1 MSPLLLRAVK
11 ATSRHCAV
19 HNSVEEKAIAE
30 ARQRLL
36 PLFIDI
42 QSWNEP
48 SAKNVKRDR
57 QHAAALL
64 KYTLDKDAGPIAET
78 AYRNAAE
85 VIKRKS
91 PGRRGR
97 GHEFNAARDKTI
109 TETVKALQEQ
119 GLSQERACEIVAR
132 LLEDIW
138 KERVRYFKYLGK
150 EHGADSVWIEGCQKL
165 IDTLRL
171 SEKRIRDIVKDD

>member
-1 MSPLLLRAVK
+1 MSPLLSRAVK

-48 SAKNVKRDR
+48 TGKSAKRDR

-64 KYTLDKDAGPIAET
+64 SYTLDKSAAPIAET
-78 AYRNAAE
+78 AYQAAAG

-97 GHEFNAARDKTI
+97 GREFNAARNKTI
-109 TETVKALQEQ
+109 FETVKALQEQ
-119 GLSQERACEIVAR
+119 GLSQETACEIVTE
-132 LLEDIW
+132 LEAIW
-138 KERVRYFKYLGK
+138 KERVRHFKYLVK
-150 EHGADSVWIEGCQKL
+150 ERDADPAWIENCQKL

-171 SEKRIRDIVKDD
+171 SEKRIQNICKT